1 MANGFFLG
9 GVQEGMAANAK
20 RDLDER
26 TLTSDTGL
34 RSRGLDIQQG
44 TLDRANQQDI
54 TKRADEEIANTMS
67 VVTETIKAGVLAGR
81 DPVKIQQTVAPL
93 VDTAKA
99 IASKVGRNPASLDAQ
114 VKATL
119 FAPTSTETGAA
130 KGTEK
135 ASATIA
141 EEKALSAAG
150 VDPSRFKEH
159 KDKVAAENTLR
170 DDYLKESKSF
180 TTARDYRGNMQAL
193 PTDVNKWNGA
203 DDIVAVF
210 AFMKMQDPNSAVM
223 PGEQANANNAG
234 GVPEAV
240 RGLYNRLLGGG
251 TLGEGA
257 RKDLRSTSENVFQQ
271 RVKLY
276 NDTTKQFE
284 GIAKRQG
291 LNPKNIIIEYNSAA
305 PAATAPPAGG
315 GVGTIPPPPAG
326 AVLVPVR

>member
-159 KDKVAAENTLR
+159 KDKVTAENAARDDFIKQSQPFITARDFYANYQAAEN
-170 DDYLKESKSF
+170 S
-180 TTARDYRGNMQAL
+180 
-193 PTDVNKWNGA
+193 GA
-203 DDIVAVF
+203 GDITRVF
-210 AFMKMQDPNSAVM
+210 AFMKMQEPNSAVL
-223 PGEQANANNAG
+223 PGEYATAANAA
-234 GVPEAV
+234 GVPEAI
-240 RGLYNRLLGGG
+240 RGKYNQLVGGG
-251 TLGEGA
+251 VLGEGA
-257 RKDLRSTSENVFQQ
+257 RKQLDTQVKALFEQ
-271 RVKLY
+271 RALQHDQRQTQWAK
-276 NDTTKQFE
+276 
-284 GIAKRQG
+284 IAKRQG
-291 LNPKNIIIEYNSAA
+291 LNVDNVVVDLSLAARPKPDPLGI
-305 PAATAPPAGG
+305 
-315 GVGTIPPPPAG
+315 
-326 AVLVPVR
+326 R